1 MRRDYQLRF
10 ISALVAREHED
21 ALLLTGWGDKTVRL
35 KRRDSALSALLANLL
50 AGGLTADQLCDAA
63 ITADPVNCDIA
74 RIYYVLA
81 IFEKHCF
88 LRYTVS
94 AKGKSLATLEPA
106 SLSFRF
112 TDSTNSEE
120 LLQLS
125 RFACLR
131 RERDVM
137 VAESPLGHG
146 RVVFHDALLCALPGL
161 LTTPQ
166 RSGDLA
172 AALPMLTPAVLEAV
186 LELLKNAGVI
196 SACGGDLRLEEESD
210 TVLRQWEF
218 HDLFFHTRSRPG
230 RTPGQ
235 HGATFR
241 FKGDLQHA
249 PAFKQSMSTQRV
261 ALGRPEPTDDG
272 PNFYK
277 VLEAR
282 RSLREPGVAPLTIAQ
297 LGEFLWRSAR
307 VQTVCSAEMAATLGY
322 QASLRPHP
330 SGGGIHELEVYLFV
344 SRCAGLRPGLFR
356 YSPLAHELEFI
367 ADLGAKQ
374 RLPVT
379 NAMNAAGIG
388 HPPDILLTLAARFGR
403 AAWKY
408 EGMAYALVQKN
419 VGALYQQMYLVATAL
434 GLAPCALGGGNPDVF
449 AEATGLDYF
458 AETSVGEFILSSATV
473 SAAV

>member
-1 MRRDYQLRF
+1 MRRDYQLCF
-10 ISALVAREHED
+10 MPALVTREHED
-21 ALLLTGWGDKTVRL
+21 ALFLTGLGDKTVRL
-35 KRRDSALSALLANLL
+35 KRQGSALSSLLANLS

-63 ITADPVNCDIA
+63 ITADPVNSEIA
-74 RIYYVLA
+74 RMYYVLA
-81 IFEKHCF
+81 IFEKNCF

-94 AKGKSLATLEPA
+94 AKGISLATLEPT

-131 RERDVM
+131 REGDAM

-146 RVVFHDALLCALPGL
+146 RVIFHDPLLCALPGL

-172 AALPMLTPAVLEAV
+172 KALPMLTPDVLEAI
-186 LELLKNAGVI
+186 LELLKNTGVI
-196 SACGGDLRLEEESD
+196 SPCGGDRRLAEESD
-210 TVLRQWEF
+210 TTLRQWEF

-230 RTPGQ
+230 RNLGR

-241 FKGDLQHA
+241 FKADLQHA
-249 PAFKQSMSTQRV
+249 PAFKQSMSTRRV
-261 ALGRPEPTDDG
+261 ALDSPVPTDDG
-272 PNFYK
+272 PDFYK
-277 VLEAR
+277 ILEAR
-282 RSLREPGVAPLTIAQ
+282 RSLRERGEAPLTIQQ

-307 VQTVCSAEMAATLGY
+307 VQKIYSAQSTAPLGY

-356 YSPLAHELEFI
+356 YSPLVHELEFI
-367 ADLGAKQ
+367 ADLGPKQ
-374 RLPVT
+374 QLLVT
-379 NAMNAAGIG
+379 SAMHAAGIE

-408 EGMAYALVQKN
+408 EGLAYALVQKN
-419 VGALYQQMYLVATAL
+419 VGALYQQMYLVATAM
-434 GLAPCALGGGNPDVF
+434 GLAPCALGGGNSEVF

-458 AETSVGEFILSSATV
+458 AEASVGEFILSSA
-473 SAAV
+473 AA

>member
-1 MRRDYQLRF
+1 MRRNYQLRF
-10 ISALVAREHED
+10 IPALVTREHED
-21 ALLLTGWGDKTVRL
+21 ALLLTGLGDKTVRL
-35 KRRDSALSALLANLL
+35 KRQGAALSALLANLA
-50 AGGLTADQLCDAA
+50 AGGLTADQLCDVA
-63 ITADPVNCDIA
+63 IKADPVNADIA
-74 RIYYVLA
+74 RIYYLLA
-81 IFEKHCF
+81 IFEKNGF
-88 LRYTVS
+88 LGYTVS

-106 SLSFRF
+106 SFSFRL

-125 RFACLR
+125 RFVCLR
-131 RERDVM
+131 REGDVM

-146 RVVFHDALLCALPGL
+146 RVIFHDPLLCALPGL
-161 LTTPQ
+161 LAMPQ

-172 AALPMLTPAVLEAV
+172 TALPMFAPAVLEAV

-196 SACGGDLRLEEESD
+196 SPCGSDLRLAEESD
-210 TVLRQWEF
+210 TALRQWEF

-230 RTPGQ
+230 RSLGP

-241 FKGDLQHA
+241 FKADLQHA
-249 PAFKQSMSTQRV
+249 PAFKPSMSTQRV
-261 ALGRPEPTDDG
+261 ALDRPAPTGDG
-272 PNFYK
+272 PDFYK

-282 RSLREPGVAPLTIAQ
+282 RSLRGRGDLPLTIEQ

-307 VQTVCSAEMAATLGY
+307 VQTVYAGELTETLGY

-344 SRCAGLRPGLFR
+344 SRCAGLSPGLFR

-367 ADLGAKQ
+367 ADLGPKQ
-374 RLPVT
+374 QLLVT
-379 NAMNAAGIG
+379 NAMNATGIG
-388 HPPDILLTLAARFGR
+388 HPPDVLLTLAARFGR

-408 EGMAYALVQKN
+408 EGLAYALLQKN

-434 GLAPCALGGGNPDVF
+434 GLAPCALGGGNSDMF

-458 AETSVGEFILSSATV
+458 AETSVGEFILSSA
-473 SAAV
+473 AA

>member
-1 MRRDYQLRF
+1 MRRDHQLRF
-10 ISALVAREHED
+10 IPALVAREHED
-21 ALLLTGWGDKTVRL
+21 ALHLTGPGDKTVRL
-35 KRRDSALSALLANLL
+35 KRQDSALNSLLVNLR

-63 ITADPVNCDIA
+63 IAADQENSAIA
-74 RIYYVLA
+74 RLYYVLA
-81 IFEKHCF
+81 IFEKYGF
-88 LRYTVS
+88 LCYTVS
-94 AKGKSLATLEPA
+94 AKGKNLATLEPA
-106 SLSFRF
+106 SSSFRF

-131 RERDVM
+131 REGDVM

-146 RVVFHDALLCALPGL
+146 RVIFHDALLCALPGL

-172 AALPMLTPAVLEAV
+172 AALPMLTPAVLEAI
-186 LELLKNAGVI
+186 LELLKNAGII
-196 SACGGDLRLEEESD
+196 SPCGDDRRLAEESD

-230 RTPGQ
+230 RSLGR

-241 FKGDLQHA
+241 FKEDLQHA
-249 PAFKQSMSTQRV
+249 PTFKQSMSTQRV
-261 ALGRPEPTDDG
+261 ALDRPAPTDHG
-272 PNFYK
+272 PDFYQ

-282 RSLREPGVAPLTIAQ
+282 RSLRERGEAPLTIAQ

-307 VQTVCSAEMAATLGY
+307 VKTVYSAESTATLGY

-330 SGGGIHELEVYLFV
+330 SGGGIHELEVYLFA

-367 ADLGAKQ
+367 ADLGPKQ
-374 RLPVT
+374 QLLVT

-419 VGALYQQMYLVATAL
+419 VGVLYQQMYLVATAL
-434 GLAPCALGGGNPDVF
+434 GLAPCALGSGNSDMF
-449 AEATGLDYF
+449 AEATGLDCF
-458 AETSVGEFILSSATV
+458 AETSVGEFILSSA
-473 SAAV
+473 AA